1 MYNCQ
6 HRLVPNI
13 ENEGKNNPWTD
24 RQSHVPNALAGGNGL
39 PLPRTRTLLLI
50 LRITSFDL
58 NDFGSHN
65 WRRGCLRHLA
75 SML

>member
-1 MYNCQ
+1 M
-6 HRLVPNI
+6 R
-13 ENEGKNNPWTD
+13 GKITLGLKAKPRTGLGN
-24 RQSHVPNALAGGNGL
+24 SVPNALAGGNGL
-39 PLPRTRTLLLI
+39 SLPRTRTLLLI